1 MNLPPAGGTD
11 LGLETFLKG
20 QEDSGTSGPEA
31 GLGICRPAFTFPGV
45 LVLEQTQGRA
55 LRGLART
62 SGCAKKKKKKANENK
77 TQSLASLSWRRMG
90 NSGPW
95 ATEQEPWPLGPGCRD
110 DPVGWGAPGPTLWG
124 ITTDLCPPKP
134 NLRRAQGKNP
144 LSRGYRNLAAPFM
157 LVSV

>member
-31 GLGICRPAFTFPGV
+31 GLGICRPAFIFPGV

-62 SGCAKKKKKKANENK
+62 SGCAKKKKEMIIKLRVWA
-77 TQSLASLSWRRMG
+77 ASSREEWETVVTG
-90 NSGPW
+90 
-95 ATEQEPWPLGPGCRD
+95 
-110 DPVGWGAPGPTLWG
+110 
-124 ITTDLCPPKP
+124 
-134 NLRRAQGKNP
+134 P
-144 LSRGYRNLAAPFM
+144 LSRSRGHWALAAEMTQWGGEPLDPHRGESPLTFV
-157 LVSV
+157 LQSQI